1 MDWMWNE
8 SDETRDIGHGHW
20 WKLWVIL
27 ESANAISYYR
37 VCFVCVCHTVL
48 QLVRCRLH
56 RHPPPPPPPRDAATT
71 SLSASDVAGRE
82 PWSVSSASGRCPI
95 RPAIHAV
102 ACMPSVMSVHA
113 AVVKFAS
120 WHSWWRCVYHSDGIG
135 SVDGD
140 CCSVI
145 SCRAARYAST
155 IANWSPGRSTSTM
168 YARSVAAR
176 PLHTRR
182 LSVHECATI
191 GRMHACMLGGVRVR
205 DRLRPTVMEH
215 EDM

>member
-1 MDWMWNE
+1 M
-8 SDETRDIGHGHW
+8 
-20 WKLWVIL
+20 LWLYRSCNVGCIVIRHHHQL
-27 ESANAISYYR
+27 AMLPRLPFRLPMSPRGNPGL
-37 VCFVCVCHTVL
+37 CHM
-48 QLVRCRLH
+48 R
-56 RHPPPPPPPRDAATT
+56 AAG
-71 SLSASDVAGRE
+71 APFA
-82 PWSVSSASGRCPI
+82 
-95 RPAIHAV
+95 PAIHAF

-135 SVDGD
+135 GVDGD

-145 SCRAARYAST
+145 RCHAARYAST

-168 YARSVAAR
+168 YARSVTAR
-176 PLHTRR
+176 PWHTRR